1 MIAVAVW
8 LTLGLAAC
16 GSSGTKTVT
25 VTNPSTTSIQD
36 TTGSAGSSGGAGIS
50 TGDTSTSSSAVAG
63 HGFFIAIQGYRI
75 F

>member
-1 MIAVAVW
+1 M
-8 LTLGLAAC
+8 
-16 GSSGTKTVT
+16 T

-36 TTGSAGSSGGAGIS
+36 TTGAAGSSGGAGIS